1 MNTQNLS
8 GRPRG
13 RKILRWFVST
23 GLETGRPVQ
32 RFLPRHPRW
41 ICRLAAFAALVGCAV
56 IPSLL
61 ANPTGESVRH
71 GQATFTRSGSNLIIE
86 QGSDK
91 LVVNWKDFSISSAE
105 ITKFI
110 QPGASSSA
118 LNRVLGGTRSLLDGR
133 LEANGQVIL
142 INPAGITVGPNGVVN
157 VNSFIGST
165 LDITDEEFLAGN
177 ALRFQGAS
185 EADITVLGTIHAETG
200 DIHLLAKSVVNEGVL
215 DAPNGTVGLAAASDV
230 VLQPDGDEKLF
241 IQPSSSK
248 GGTVVN
254 KGAIR
259 AATAEIKAVGNP
271 YALAIN
277 LEGVVSAQGS
287 ASKPQG
293 KVRVSGGEGNVRVAA
308 SVKARNSNR
317 SGGQV
322 AVNKAGGS
330 GDVEV
335 SGAIDTRGDVGSGG
349 AIELFGRNVS
359 LAAGSLLDAGGSAA
373 GGLIHVHATE
383 ALQASGAV
391 LASGQS
397 ATGGVIN
404 LLGKN
409 ILLASTFL
417 ADASGAAG
425 GGKIFVGGD
434 YFGGRDP
441 ETRYS
446 DQPLPTA
453 ENLTVAAGA
462 TLRADALQSGNGGTV
477 IQWSDGTTQSFGSVS
492 VRGGPSGGN
501 GGFAEISG
509 GQNLAFDGTVNLE
522 APNGA
527 PGVVLFDPS
536 NLVIQNG
543 NGTLNV
549 NLPNILPNTGSGF
562 QSVSVSA
569 LEAISAG
576 HIFLRAQGF
585 GGTSTST
592 DGIQVADLTLN
603 GGDGELNLQTGVSLT
618 METVDG
624 VIQFVNSLNAVI
636 ASGSGT
642 ITLNTPTSGGSGAL
656 LNIGRLQSDTG
667 TITLLGGDGITLAA
681 PIVTHGGN
689 VYLDADSDQGTVGIF
704 TLNSAAPITTNGGS
718 IFLKAGSSTTSN
730 TLIVNAPID
739 LGSGSITFSGTNG
752 GGRFALGATISA
764 SGNFD
769 VTQPLTM
776 NAGAGITTSGT
787 ITFTNTVTMANG
799 GSLTLRSEGVD
810 FSAATFLDEANGALL
825 LEPFLAS
832 SNVLIMSSDSGGGAY
847 DLPSAT
853 MSKVASFGS
862 LTIGRP
868 DGTGTFT
875 VAADFSIQNPL
886 TLLAPAG
893 GTLDLNKKITG
904 TTTDSNITILMG
916 PQLTISTGGQVA
928 TQATGNSVVLSAHR
942 FINSVGASAFQVPG
956 TPNRRWLVYSNN
968 PADDV
973 FGGLNSGNTALW
985 GRTIQSAPAAS
996 ITQTGNRYVFAVQ
1009 PVLTVSSS
1017 DSTKTYGQGSGPL
1030 PYSVSGWVTETH
1042 GGAFLADTPATAYSG
1057 VPIVESPGAVP
1068 TAPVAPPYPINI
1080 SQGTLSSPAGYGFLF
1095 DPTAQ
1100 LTVAP
1105 KSITVTAL
1113 GGTSTYGDSPANPGL
1128 SANGLVNGQ
1137 DTSVLTGLSNSFGIS
1152 NFSDAGT
1159 YALSVSGALTNPN
1172 YMLLSVD
1179 SSNWVVNPKGIA
1191 VTALGGTSTYG
1202 DSPANPGLS
1211 ATGLV
1216 NGQTTSVLTGLSN
1229 NFGVTN
1235 LSNAG
1240 TYALA
1245 MSGALTNTNYTV
1257 LNANPGFWTV
1267 APKGIEVTALG
1278 GTSTYGDSPANPGL
1292 SATGLVNGQT
1302 ASVLTGL
1309 TNSFGI
1315 SNLSNAATYALT
1327 VNGALGN
1334 ANYVV
1339 QSRVGTNW
1347 VVDPRGIVVSA
1358 LGGTSMIGESPANP
1372 GLQILGGTLAN
1383 NDTLNSLGFTNAFG
1397 ITSSTAVGSYALL
1410 VNGSAANYLLT
1421 KLSGQWLVNQRP
1433 VIAPLGVET
1442 PAVAAVIREASRAV
1456 DRTPSN
1462 LPTLAEQISQ
1472 PSSESL
1478 AQKPMPLMMAR
1489 KNLVLESQ
1497 EPVSIEVDGF
1507 ARALPSWNLAN
1518 PAKGLAQVQLWGD
1531 MLTPTDAE
1539 EGVR

>member
-1 MNTQNLS
+1 
-8 GRPRG
+8 
-13 RKILRWFVST
+13 LRWFVST

-200 DIHLLAKSVVNEGVL
+200 DIHLLAKSVINEGVL

-441 ETRYS
+441 ETHYS
-446 DQPLPTA
+446 EQALPTA

-509 GQNLAFDGTVNLE
+509 GQNLAFDGTVDLE

-527 PGVVLFDPS
+527 PGVVLFDPA

-543 NGTLNV
+543 NGTLDGD
-549 NLPNILPNTGSGF
+549 LPNILPNTGSDS

-569 LEAISAG
+569 LEAISSG
-576 HIFLRAQGF
+576 TILLRA
-585 GGTSTST
+585 GGSNGNSTST
-592 DGIQVADLTLN
+592 PGIQLADLTLY
-603 GGDGELNLQTGVSLT
+603 GGDGELNLQAGVNLIMQS
-618 METVDG
+618 VQG
-624 VIQFVNSLNAVI
+624 VIQFTNVSNAII
-636 ASGSGT
+636 ARGSGE
-642 ITLNTPTSGGSGAL
+642 ITLHAASSGIAQDVGVL
-656 LNIGRLQSDTG
+656 LSIGRLQSDTG
-667 TITLLGGDGITLAA
+667 TITLLGSDGITLEA
-681 PIVTHGGN
+681 PIVTNGGN
-689 VYLDADSDQGTVGIF
+689 VYLDADSDQGGAGIF
-704 TLNSAAPITTNGGS
+704 TLGAVAPITTNGGNVY
-718 IFLKAGSSTTSN
+718 LKAGRDPGVN

-739 LGSGSITFSGTNG
+739 LGGGSITFAGTDG

-776 NAGAGITTSGT
+776 NAGAGITASGT
-787 ITFTNTVTMANG
+787 IKFTNTVRMANG
-799 GSLTLRSEGVD
+799 GSLTLRSEGVN
-810 FSAATFLDEANGALL
+810 FSSATFSNQANGALL

-832 SNVLIMSSDSGGGAY
+832 SNVLIMSSDGVGGAY

-942 FINSVGASAFQVPG
+942 FINSVGASAVQVPV
-956 TPNRRWLVYSNN
+956 NSRWLVYSNN

-1080 SQGTLSSPAGYGFLF
+1080 SQGTLSSPAGYRFIF
-1095 DPTAQ
+1095 DPTAK

-1152 NFSDAGT
+1152 N
-1159 YALSVSGALTNPN
+1159 
-1172 YMLLSVD
+1172 
-1179 SSNWVVNPKGIA
+1179 
-1191 VTALGGTSTYG
+1191 
-1202 DSPANPGLS
+1202 
-1211 ATGLV
+1211 
-1216 NGQTTSVLTGLSN
+1216 
-1229 NFGVTN
+1229 
-1235 LSNAG
+1235 
-1240 TYALA
+1240 
-1245 MSGALTNTNYTV
+1245 
-1257 LNANPGFWTV
+1257 
-1267 APKGIEVTALG
+1267 
-1278 GTSTYGDSPANPGL
+1278 
-1292 SATGLVNGQT
+1292 
-1302 ASVLTGL
+1302 
-1309 TNSFGI
+1309 
-1315 SNLSNAATYALT
+1315 LSNAATYALT

-1339 QSRVGTNW
+1339 QSTAGSNW
-1347 VVDPRGIVVSA
+1347 VVDPKAISVTA
-1358 LGGTSMIGESPANP
+1358 LGGTSTYGDSPANP
-1372 GLQILGGTLAN
+1372 GLGATG
-1383 NDTLNSLGFTNAFG
+1383 
-1397 ITSSTAVGSYALL
+1397 L
-1410 VNGSAANYLLT
+1410 VNGQNVSVLTGLSNSFGISNLSDAATYALTVNGALGNANYVVQST
-1421 KLSGQWLVNQRP
+1421 AGSNWGSSQKSVGEKAP
-1433 VIAPLGVET
+1433 V
-1442 PAVAAVIREASRAV
+1442 
-1456 DRTPSN
+1456 
-1462 LPTLAEQISQ
+1462 
-1472 PSSESL
+1472 
-1478 AQKPMPLMMAR
+1478 
-1489 KNLVLESQ
+1489 
-1497 EPVSIEVDGF
+1497 
-1507 ARALPSWNLAN
+1507 
-1518 PAKGLAQVQLWGD
+1518 
-1531 MLTPTDAE
+1531 
-1539 EGVR
+1539 